1 MSYLQF
7 KQCGTSYSGL
17 TKLWAVLGAQDKV
30 LGSIRWYA
38 PWRKYCFYT
47 LEGGAMVFDVNC
59 LREIADFCEAE
70 TRSHNAG

>member
-7 KQCGTSYSGL
+7 KQRGTSSSDS
-17 TKLWAVLGAQDKV
+17 KLWAVLGAQVKV
-30 LGSIRWYA
+30 LGIIRWYA

>member
-7 KQCGTSYSGL
+7 KQRGTSDSGL

>member
-7 KQCGTSYSGL
+7 KQWGTSDSGL
-17 TKLWAVLGAQDKV
+17 TKLWTVLGAQDKV

-38 PWRKYCFYT
+38 PWRKYCFYCSA
-47 LEGGAMVFDVNC
+47 LQCVVFDVNC